1 MIYLLI
7 ILDVIINNFTKY
19 TSYFFLIYLYKKE
32 YRYYLLT
39 GLILDL
45 LIFNTFLLNTLILTV
60 MYICNKVFKELNKNN
75 FYNFLFVTVFNYLLY
90 IILTNL
96 ITINNVPN
104 ILINIGM
111 NLLINILFYIL
122 SFRLVKNSSNF

>member
-7 ILDVIINNFTKY
+7 LLDIIINNFTAY
-19 TSYFFLIYLYKKE
+19 TSYFFIIYLYKKE

-39 GLILDL
+39 G
-45 LIFNTFLLNTLILTV
+45 
-60 MYICNKVFKELNKNN
+60 VFKELNKNN
-75 FYNFLFVTVFNYLLY
+75 FYNFIFVTVFNYLLY

-96 ITINNVPN
+96 IMINNVPN

-111 NLLINILFYIL
+111 NLFINLVFYIL
-122 SFRLVKNSSNF
+122 SFRVVKNSNDF

>member
-7 ILDVIINNFTKY
+7 LLDIIINNFTAY
-19 TSYFFLIYLYKKE
+19 TSYFFIIYLYKKE

-45 LIFNTFLLNTLILTV
+45 LIFNTLLLNTIILTI

-75 FYNFLFVTVFNYLLY
+75 FYNFIFVTVFNYLLY

-96 ITINNVPN
+96 IMINNVPN

-111 NLLINILFYIL
+111 NLFINLVFYIL
-122 SFRLVKNSSNF
+122 SFRVVKNSNDF